1 MVVVCLQYLLHAR
14 FLTQID
20 PSPLKSLASS
30 LRRTQSERHK
40 PSLKQTSPLS
50 DLQKLVRDGRATIID
65 PVLPAYAFLNEPD
78 SEPDEPPDPEEI
90 RRALER
96 EKIRELKQR
105 RIDSDA
111 VVPVV
116 AGLRRPA
123 SALHGVFIRRDQA
136 DESADVDIGM
146 DNSAPCPSDITP
158 SSAQESQIE
167 VSTSPTSI
175 ASVSIINDD
184 KASVRVNNK
193 STRAKRS
200 TRKVDP
206 PSAMPEASSSKNI
219 IESPVQDDEPKLT
232 KKGKP
237 RPETYKQAWSVEE
250 QHILERLLDEIPEGS
265 KNR

>member
-1 MVVVCLQYLLHAR
+1 MCSIRSSYPN
-14 FLTQID
+14 TGKD
-20 PSPLKSLASS
+20 PAPFKALEISTRLERKQ
-30 LRRTQSERHK
+30 RREPTV
-40 PSLKQTSPLS
+40 KQTSPLS
-50 DLQKLVRDGRATIID
+50 PLEQLVKDARTSIID
-65 PVLPAYAFLNEPD
+65 PILAVYPPPSDE
-78 SEPDEPPDPEEI
+78 EDEPPDPEELRRI
-90 RRALER
+90 RER
-96 EKIRELKQR
+96 EKIRELKR
-105 RIDSDA
+105 RKIHGSSRFYGLSGL
-111 VVPVV
+111 
-116 AGLRRPA
+116 GLRKA
-123 SALHGVFIRRDQA
+123 DTEAVFVREDQA

-146 DNSAPCPSDITP
+146 DDSAPCPSDVTP

-175 ASVSIINDD
+175 TSVSIINDD

-206 PSAMPEASSSKNI
+206 PSTMPEASSSKNV